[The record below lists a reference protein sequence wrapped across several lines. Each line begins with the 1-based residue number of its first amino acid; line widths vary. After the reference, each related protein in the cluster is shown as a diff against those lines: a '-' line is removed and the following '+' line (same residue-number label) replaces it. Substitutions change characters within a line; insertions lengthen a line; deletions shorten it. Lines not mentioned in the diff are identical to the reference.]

1 MEQENLLN
9 ENEIKEK
16 ETENLGENNFQKE
29 LPYSPKELHTEK
41 LTMETAKGV
50 NNLYKA
56 YLEEQ
61 KVELPPWLVEID
73 KEKRKIDVDTQELF
87 MYIKEHEKILRVK
100 LGNSRGIILY
110 HYDTEKGYYK
120 IWTESDCKAFIKGL
134 IPVKIR
140 RSSQWEAVWREL
152 TTEYADTEESELN
165 ANENIINF
173 ENGILNIETEEM
185 LPHSPEYKC
194 TIQIPCNYTPNLPL
208 AKAPV
213 TMDYLRDLT
222 NGNIDDLYTLGEFIG
237 AVISNVKGSRFKKLL
252 ILVGPGDT
260 GKSKIRELV
269 EFLVGKENCHTV
281 SINQMT
287 SKFGLSG
294 IYGKRLIGDGDM
306 EISRV
311 AEIDILKQLTGDDS
325 INLEMKYQNSI
336 STKYNGLIWFNCNK
350 LPSFGGD
357 KGAHVYER
365 FLILSCDNVIPKN
378 KQNAYLLDDML
389 KEREVIVSVAVRFL
403 IDAIK
408 KGYKFTESKRTKEN
422 RIKYRIENDSLT
434 LFLKQCCILHQ
445 GRTNISFF
453 KYKYK
458 EWCKE
463 NNLVP
468 EKPNN
473 ITDILVNDFRIVK
486 GKSGNDYYELTLKKD

>member
-9 ENEIKEK
+9 ENEEK
-16 ETENLGENNFQKE
+16 ETLGENNSQKE
-29 LPYSPKELHTEK
+29 TPNLPQQIYAGKTPNQISKTTDNIYEEYLK
-41 LTMETAKGV
+41 GQTM
-50 NNLYKA
+50 N
-56 YLEEQ
+56 
-61 KVELPPWLVEID
+61 LPPWLAETN
-73 KEKRKIDVDTQELF
+73 KEERKIEVLPQELY
-87 MYIKEHEKILRVK
+87 MYLKKNDHIISVK
-100 LGNSRGIILY
+100 LGNSRGITLY
-110 HYDTEKGYYK
+110 HYEDGYYK
-120 IWTESDCKAFIKGL
+120 LWSECDCKAYIKSY
-134 IPVKIR
+134 IPTKIR
-140 RSSQWEAVWREL
+140 NSSQWEKVYKEFI
-152 TTEYADTEESELN
+152 TDYANTDESQLN

-173 ENGILNIETEEM
+173 QNGTLDLTTEKL
-185 LPHSPEYKC
+185 LPHSPDDLC
-194 TIQIPCNYTPNLPL
+194 TIQIPCKYFPNLPL
-208 AKAPV
+208 SKAEV
-213 TMDYLRDLT
+213 TFKYLTDLT
-222 NGNIDDLYTLGEFIG
+222 NGNTDDLYTLLEFIG
-237 AVISNVKGSRFKKLL
+237 AIISNVKVSRFKKLL

-260 GKSKIRELV
+260 GKSKIREFAEL
-269 EFLVGKENCHTV
+269 LVGKENCHTV

-287 SKFGLSG
+287 SKFGLGG

-325 INLEMKYQNSI
+325 INVEMKYQNAT
-336 STKYNGLIWFNCNK
+336 STKYNGAVWFNCNK

-378 KQNAYLLDDML
+378 KQNALLLDDML

-408 KGYKFTESKRTKEN
+408 RGHRFTESKRTQEN
-422 RIKYRIENDSLT
+422 RIKYQIENDSLT
-434 LFLKQCCILHQ
+434 LFLKQCCIPHQ
-445 GRTNISFF
+445 GRTNISYF

-468 EKPNN
+468 ERPNS
-473 ITDILVNDFRIVK
+473 ITDILVNDFGIIK
-486 GKSGNDYYELTLKKD
+486 GKSGTDYYELEIKED